1 MLPLFKSDFSIGK
14 SILRLDLKSVSEK
27 PDSSIFNILSE
38 NNLSRLVL
46 VEDSMI
52 GFMEA
57 FTNCKELGIDLIY
70 GIKIH
75 IAENSD
81 PKTSHKVIVFAK
93 NELGCKSLNK
103 IYSHCQVEGGGF
115 IDYKNLK
122 KLWSANLF
130 LAIPFYDSF
139 IFNNIMYFSEC
150 IPDFSFA
157 QPTFFIESNNLP
169 FDELIKSHVLEYCNA
184 NKLKINNSKSI
195 YYNKKS
201 DFPAFQTYKC
211 LCNRGPATRSLSLES
226 PNLNH
231 CSSDEFCFESYLE
244 LCDT

>member
-93 NELGCKSLNK
+93 AMCKTSGT
-103 IYSHCQVEGGGF
+103 CQ
-115 IDYKNLK
+115 
-122 KLWSANLF
+122 KL
-130 LAIPFYDSF
+130 
-139 IFNNIMYFSEC
+139 
-150 IPDFSFA
+150 
-157 QPTFFIESNNLP
+157 
-169 FDELIKSHVLEYCNA
+169 
-184 NKLKINNSKSI
+184 
-195 YYNKKS
+195 
-201 DFPAFQTYKC
+201 
-211 LCNRGPATRSLSLES
+211 
-226 PNLNH
+226 
-231 CSSDEFCFESYLE
+231 
-244 LCDT
+244 